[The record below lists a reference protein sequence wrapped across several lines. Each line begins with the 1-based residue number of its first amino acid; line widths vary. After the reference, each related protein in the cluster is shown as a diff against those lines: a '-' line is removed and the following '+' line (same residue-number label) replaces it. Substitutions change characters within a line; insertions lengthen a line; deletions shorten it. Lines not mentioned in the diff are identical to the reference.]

1 MVTRM
6 RASSSSI
13 EPLTVTVA
21 DARKISGL
29 SNTTVY
35 KLIGEGKLQVVK
47 IGTRTLITYASV
59 KALLEPSE

>member
-1 MVTRM
+1 M
-6 RASSSSI
+6 RTSSGSI

-59 KALLEPSE
+59 KKLLEPSG